1 MTMSIDDIKQA
12 IIDLSGDEFT
22 LLRQLRRWMADRDWE
37 AWDREIEVDS
47 AAGKLDFLDAEVE
60 EAKRLGTLQDL

>member
-22 LLRQLRRWMADRDWE
+22 QLRRWMADRDWE

-47 AAGKLDFLDAEVE
+47 AAGKLDFLLAEAE
-60 EAKRLGTLQDL
+60 EDVDLGTLQDL